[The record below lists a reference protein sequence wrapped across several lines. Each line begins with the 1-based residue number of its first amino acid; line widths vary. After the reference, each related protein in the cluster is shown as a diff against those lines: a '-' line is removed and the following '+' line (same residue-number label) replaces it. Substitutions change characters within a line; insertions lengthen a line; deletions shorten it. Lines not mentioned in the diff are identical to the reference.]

1 MNTLTHNLI
10 GFWSGASGDAQG
22 VLRVAPAKIAGA
34 ACLQENP
41 HI

>member
-1 MNTLTHNLI
+1 MKTMSHNPNGI
-10 GFWSGASGDAQG
+10 WSGASGDAQG
-22 VLRVAPAKIAGA
+22 VLRVALAHGAVA

>member
-1 MNTLTHNLI
+1 MNTKNHNLI
-10 GFWSGASGDAQG
+10 GVWSGASGDAQG
-22 VLRVAPAKIAGA
+22 VLRVVPAKIAGD